1 MPTYF
6 MVLFVGSKCR
16 LHVLIFWEDAT
27 VKVLAFHHSRIP
39 PRGCCQFQIDTRRLA
54 FAFDE
59 SLRRPPCLN
68 SFLAFLGTSRT
79 MLPSPLR
86 VKMVFASI
94 EDYDRYNA
102 FLFLIVILLP
112 MLLQLIRRVSI
123 NTLKW
128 THRWLQL
135 LWWRWFWVKLLR

>member
-16 LHVLIFWEDAT
+16 LRVLIFWEDAT

-39 PRGCCQFQIDTRRLA
+39 PRGCCQLQIDTRRLA

-59 SLRRPPCLN
+59 SLRRPPCGLN
-68 SFLAFLGTSRT
+68 YFLAFLSTSRT
-79 MLPSPLR
+79 MLPSPSNNIR

-102 FLFLIVILLP
+102 FLFLIIILLP

-128 THRWLQL
+128 THRWL
-135 LWWRWFWVKLLR
+135 